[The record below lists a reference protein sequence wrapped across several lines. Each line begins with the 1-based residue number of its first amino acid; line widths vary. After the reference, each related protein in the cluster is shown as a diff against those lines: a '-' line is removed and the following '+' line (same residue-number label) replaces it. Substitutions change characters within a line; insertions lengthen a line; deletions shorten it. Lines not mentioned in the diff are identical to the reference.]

1 MFYYDTVEDYQA
13 GMERDT
19 LLMSRA
25 LYGDILLSEENIYKF
40 MTIISY
46 ASLMKQTEMTWMN
59 HKGEFIKLPIA
70 KAKVLC
76 GTAQVALMKAY
87 AGDTTELD
95 KHIAAA
101 KAAKAEL
108 DSE

>member
-1 MFYYDTVEDYQA
+1 V
-13 GMERDT
+13 
-19 LLMSRA
+19 S
-25 LYGDILLSEENIYKF
+25 
-40 MTIISY
+40 IS
-46 ASLMKQTEMTWMN
+46 
-59 HKGEFIKLPIA
+59 